1 MRHSLYEFLILNRWL
16 SLPGIGTIYIR
27 QESSQL
33 DITNRQFTSPS
44 FSYSLDARKDTPSKQ
59 LFEWLSAS
67 LGITEWD
74 AIKAVND
81 FSVAF
86 KNELSEKKQVAWE
99 KVGTFRNDGAGNLRL
114 DAETSTRGEQSVI
127 AEKVIRQKAE
137 HTILVGEQERSAAEM
152 EEYFAETP
160 AKRNYT
166 SLIAA
171 ILVVIA
177 IIFIGWY
184 FSEKGFTPAAAGNNS
199 VLKSK

>member
-1 MRHSLYEFLILNRWL
+1 MRHSLYEFLVLNKWL
-16 SLPGIGTIYIR
+16 SLPGIGTISLR

-33 DITNRQFTSPS
+33 DITNRQFTRPS
-44 FSYSLDARKDTPSKQ
+44 FNYSLDARNDSPPKK

-81 FSVAF
+81 FSASF
-86 KNELSEKKQVAWE
+86 KKELSEQKKVVWE
-99 KVGTFRNDGAGNLRL
+99 KVGTFKNDGAGNLRL
-114 DAETSTRGEQSVI
+114 DSEVTAPGEQTVI

-152 EEYFAETP
+152 EEYFADTP

-184 FSEKGFTPAAAGNNS
+184 FSEKGFTPSAAGNNS
-199 VLKSK
+199 VLKPK

>member
-1 MRHSLYEFLILNRWL
+1 MRHTLYEFLVLNKWL
-16 SLPGIGTIYIR
+16 TLPGIGTISIR

-33 DITNRQFTSPS
+33 DITNRQFTPPS
-44 FSYSLDARKDTPSKQ
+44 FAYSLDARKDSPSKK
-59 LFEWLSAS
+59 LFEWISAA

-81 FSVAF
+81 FSVSF
-86 KNELSEKKQVAWE
+86 KNELAENKLVVWE
-99 KVGTFRNDGAGNLRL
+99 KVGSFKNDGAGNLKL
-114 DAETSTRGEQSVI
+114 DPDVSIPGEQPVI

-137 HTILVGEQERSAAEM
+137 HTILVGEQERSSAEM
-152 EEYFAETP
+152 EEYFADTP
-160 AKRNYT
+160 VKRNYT

-177 IIFIGWY
+177 ILFIGWY
-184 FSEKGFTPAAAGNNS
+184 FSEKGFTPSAAGNNS